1 MKTRP
6 STEFVLLGTLM
17 SGSKHGYEIMQFL
30 ESALEPTWYV
40 STSQLYT
47 LLKRLE
53 QNGLLYSSMETQ
65 STRPS
70 KRVFFLTNE
79 GKKAF
84 IDWVHRPTEHVR
96 DFRNEFI
103 SKLFF
108 FHNLSLEGGADLI
121 DAQVEILEQ
130 LKNRLQERGKTE
142 QDPFNRLVYGYKLD
156 TVKNLIRWL
165 SLQAVSFMDQE
176 GNGRQGVDNFR
187 G

>member
-40 STSQLYT
+40 STSQLYA

-53 QNGLLYSSMETQ
+53 ESGLLDSSMETQ
-65 STRPS
+65 SSRPS

-79 GKKAF
+79 GKEAF
-84 IDWVHRPTEHVR
+84 LNWVHSPTEHVR

-108 FHNLSLEGGADLI
+108 FHNLALEGGTDLV
-121 DAQVEILEQ
+121 DAQVEILER
-130 LKNRLQERGKTE
+130 LKNRLQRRGKME

-165 SLQAVSFMDQE
+165 SMQAIAFMEKD
-176 GNGRQGVDNFR
+176 GKGGA